1 MTNYITKEGLKELQD
16 ELKHITE
23 VELPK
28 ILDAIN
34 KALKDGDLRENAAL
48 DSSKLERDNL
58 VARENEIHDILKD
71 YEIIKEGSGVS
82 GGTVKI
88 GSHVNIQY
96 TDDNSEYKL
105 FIVGSS
111 ESDATIGKI
120 SNESPLAGAIL
131 GKKQGDKVALQLGDK
146 NLEIIIKEIIS

>member
-58 VARENEIHDILKD
+58 VARENEIH
-71 YEIIKEGSGVS
+71 EIIKEGSGVS